1 MWLQSIENK
10 SHTCNAQWTSLKQIP
25 GFVLNAACL
34 KVAHFGSAEV
44 VQWVKVLVFV
54 PDKLSSI
61 SGTHMVE
68 ENQLSS
74 DFHIHVAAPMHPH
87 APMLAYAK

>member
-1 MWLQSIENK
+1 MHSEPL
-10 SHTCNAQWTSLKQIP
+10 P
-25 GFVLNAACL
+25 RFVLNAACL

-44 VQWVKVLVFV
+44 VQWVKVLVFM

-68 ENQLSS
+68 EKQLSY

-87 APMLAYAK
+87 TRIPAYAK